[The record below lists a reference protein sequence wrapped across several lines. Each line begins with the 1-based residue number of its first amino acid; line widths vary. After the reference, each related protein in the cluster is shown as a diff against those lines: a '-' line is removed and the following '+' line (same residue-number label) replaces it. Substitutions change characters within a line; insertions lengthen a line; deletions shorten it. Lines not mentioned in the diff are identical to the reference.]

1 MENVERALDPSWF
14 PVDFDVYRR
23 EVHFLKV
30 TEALVEQSPFIDSRL
45 QVDFS
50 TADVVPLDAL
60 PALPSLPTPV
70 WLWHTSFCGSTLLA
84 RMLHLTPYS
93 VSLRE
98 PLLLRRWS
106 DACRAGL
113 ATQAF
118 QRALLPWLSRPWS
131 PNGKVLIKPTHAALN
146 IASEMMA
153 VYPAARGLLLVSSLQ
168 DFLLSH
174 LKKTPET
181 LQKIPLLAD
190 RALRA
195 SAFVSRIP
203 AAALAPPDPLCGA
216 ALQWAAQREV
226 IADWLLQDRSRIR
239 VLHWEQVR
247 GDLLAAANNAAA
259 WLQLDLPEFAL
270 RDHVHACAGVHA
282 KAPTRAYGVD
292 VQQQEAT
299 WLLGEYRSEIA
310 SAVRWAERHLLP
322 FMRDDALLP
331 ELAGHDGESG
341 NCSSTTGVR

>member
-1 MENVERALDPSWF
+1 MIDHARAEMGNVERALDPSWF
-14 PVDFDVYRR
+14 PVDFDVHRR
-23 EVHFLKV
+23 EVHFLTV
-30 TEALVEQSPFIDSRL
+30 PEALVEQSSFVDSRMPL
-45 QVDFS
+45 DFS
-50 TADVVPLDAL
+50 TAEVVPLDAL
-60 PALPSLPTPV
+60 PVLPPQPSPV
-70 WLWHTSFCGSTLLA
+70 WLWHTSFCGSTLMA
-84 RMLHLTPYS
+84 RMLHLAPYS

-118 QRALLPWLSRPWS
+118 QRTLVPWLSRPWS

-146 IASEMMA
+146 IASELMA
-153 VYPAARGLLLVSSLQ
+153 AYPAARGILLLSSLQ

-174 LKKTPET
+174 LKKTQET

-195 SAFVSRIP
+195 SAFVSRLP
-203 AAALAPPDPLCGA
+203 TDALAPPDPLCGA

-226 IADWLLQDRSRIR
+226 IADWLLRDRSRIR

-247 GDLLAAANNAAA
+247 EDLLTAAIRAAA
-259 WLQLDLPEFAL
+259 WLQLDLPEHAL
-270 RDHVHACAGVHA
+270 RKHVLECAGFHA

-292 VQQQEAT
+292 VQQREAT
-299 WLLGEYRSEIA
+299 WLLGEYREEIA
-310 SAVRWAERHLLP
+310 AAMRWAEKQLLP
-322 FMRDDALLP
+322 FMRDGALQ
-331 ELAGHDGESG
+331 
-341 NCSSTTGVR
+341 C